1 MQLKI
6 EFTDVT
12 LALND
17 YNQIG
22 AHNVL
27 LNPTNKHKMAEESV
41 KVCKLNQTGFCKFG
55 IHCGKQHEN
64 QVCDDIYDCKKDNC
78 IKRHPQIC
86 RHYEKNEKCRFKEGC
101 AYIHE
106 KKGAKQGILNE
117 QIQKCSDEA

>member
-1 MQLKI
+1 
-6 EFTDVT
+6 
-12 LALND
+12 
-17 YNQIG
+17 
-22 AHNVL
+22 
-27 LNPTNKHKMAEESV
+27 MAEESV

-117 QIQKCSDEA
+117 QIQNVVMKHENNIKL